1 MSGPQPEATKPSGL
15 SGTITTPSLQH
26 STTPPLSVP
35 DHELLRR
42 IGEGSYGEVWL
53 ARNKLGTLR
62 AVKVVYRRTFED
74 ARPFEREFR
83 GIQKFE
89 PISRSHEGLVDIL
102 QVGGTD
108 EYFYYVMELADDAR
122 PERSDGVVD
131 SRSNG
136 QTRPSLHSNTPTL
149 QHSAKYIPRTL
160 RHDLKQL
167 GRLPLSQC
175 LEIGRHLASALA
187 HLHAQGLVHRDV
199 KPSNIVFVNGVAKL
213 ADIGLVADVSEAR
226 SFVGTEGFIP

>member
-1 MSGPQPEATKPSGL
+1 MNRPVPEATPRPGL
-15 SGTITTPSLQH
+15 SGTANTTSLHPSA
-26 STTPPLSVP
+26 TPPLPVP

-89 PISRSHEGLVDIL
+89 PISRSHDGFVDIL

-108 EYFYYVMELADDAR
+108 EYFYYVMELADDAQ
-122 PERSDGVVD
+122 PERSNGVLE
-131 SRSNG
+131 SWSNG
-136 QTRPSLHSNTPTL
+136 
-149 QHSAKYIPRTL
+149 
-160 RHDLKQL
+160 
-167 GRLPLSQC
+167 
-175 LEIGRHLASALA
+175 
-187 HLHAQGLVHRDV
+187 
-199 KPSNIVFVNGVAKL
+199 
-213 ADIGLVADVSEAR
+213 
-226 SFVGTEGFIP
+226 